1 MELKGF
7 YSPRDEIGAHG
18 RRIDVYSIVLS
29 IIIYIV
35 RGLYIWT

>member
-1 MELKGF
+1 MELKGS
-7 YSPRDEIGAHG
+7 YSPRDEIGTNE

-35 RGLYIWT
+35 RGLCIWT